1 MENVIVIGAGL
12 AGCEA
17 AWAIANEGIKV
28 TLYDMKPDKK
38 SPAHHKDGICELVCS
53 NSLKADRPESAAG
66 LLKMEMEVLGSLLVP
81 CARKTA
87 VAAGGALAVDRN
99 LFSAEVEKK
108 IRNHENINFVEILY
122 TNYFWLNYKYKN
134 LWLIHFKANKEAI
147 AHYDVPRGIASVIGQ
162 TKHTLNQNPR
172 SGKKIGNSYRLLWFL
187 QKYAAG
193 APYKEALVLDE
204 EKRNR
209 IKELKSIEE
218 LENEDLK
225 NILYNALEAN
235 ELIYKTLPKA
245 DDEKKKAIEDELRY
259 AITTAIMINENRFF
273 EKQGVVKNAKES
285 YFGR

>member
-1 MENVIVIGAGL
+1 MIKLFGENDVYEKIETHRQFL
-12 AGCEA
+12 YSK
-17 AWAIANEGIKV
+17 GISIENLLGIF
-28 TLYDMKPDKK
+28 LYGSQNYK
-38 SPAHHKDGICELVCS
+38 CELE
-53 NSLKADRPESAAG
+53 NSDVDTKAIYIP
-66 LLKMEMEVLGSLLVP
+66 
-81 CARKTA
+81 
-87 VAAGGALAVDRN
+87 N
-99 LFSAEVEKK
+99 LTEAIMDKPK
-108 IRNHENINFVEILY
+108 IKNYILPNGEHCELMDIGHIVNNLYKQNINFVEILY

-193 APYKEALVLDE
+193 APYKEALILDE

>member
-1 MENVIVIGAGL
+1 MIKLFGENDVYEKIETHRQFLYSKGISMENL
-12 AGCEA
+12 L
-17 AWAIANEGIKV
+17 GIF
-28 TLYDMKPDKK
+28 LYGSQNYK
-38 SPAHHKDGICELVCS
+38 CELE
-53 NSLKADRPESAAG
+53 NSDVDTKAIYIP
-66 LLKMEMEVLGSLLVP
+66 
-81 CARKTA
+81 
-87 VAAGGALAVDRN
+87 N
-99 LFSAEVEKK
+99 LTEAIMDKPK
-108 IRNHENINFVEILY
+108 IKNYTLPNGEHRELMDIRHFVNNLYKQNINFVEILY

-187 QKYAAG
+187 QKYATG
-193 APYKEALVLDE
+193 APYKEALILDE